1 MDTSNCSKWLM
12 WIVFAVA
19 VILLCNMLNKKG
31 LSGRPP
37 PRKRVQLQEIELSS
51 FRAKRPELIQSESS
65 NFSNAPFPSVT
76 KPELLNDNNTSP
88 TPSAP
93 PLPPPASPPPT

>member
-51 FRAKRPELIQSESS
+51 FNFILIPLFKYLII
-65 NFSNAPFPSVT
+65 N
-76 KPELLNDNNTSP
+76 LDNI
-88 TPSAP
+88 
-93 PLPPPASPPPT
+93 